1 MQHGSPPGLWEGGSA
16 LVAQGG
22 QVGKPTAE
30 EHQIYEK
37 IYIIF
42 TPLCSPEK
50 RSPSFSISECGLHR
64 YGYYKDKVNYQEGKE
79 NVKLQHKKKSIRKFD
94 LRRNGT
100 PPLFDVPPFEIN
112 NENYFLLISI
122 ICTTFGNYD
131 IQQFFAYVKYWAT

>member
-16 LVAQGG
+16 LVVQGG

-50 RSPSFSISECGLHR
+50 EA
-64 YGYYKDKVNYQEGKE
+64 
-79 NVKLQHKKKSIRKFD
+79 
-94 LRRNGT
+94 
-100 PPLFDVPPFEIN
+100 PPFLYQNVVCID
-112 NENYFLLISI
+112 ID
-122 ICTTFGNYD
+122 TT
-131 IQQFFAYVKYWAT
+131 KTK